1 MHRTCD
7 RLIVRRAVLALALAA
22 CSQDRI
28 PVTSDP
34 ENDYNHAELHAA
46 VDKFVVAKR
55 TPEAY
60 AELAKTVFALRAG
73 MDRATADQAELKLVV
88 LALVPMT
95 DFAKRPMDEQIDH
108 LALTVWPTLLGEEI
122 EADEIIRKK
131 DDAKAAEILPRAGE
145 TPRSYLERLCGTA
158 LAGDCRDVVPE
169 SQGHVVSTIAIGRAA
184 ERVRIAVAD
193 CVTCS
198 AEPGWAEAVR
208 GWEKLDRDA
217 TRTRGEIERL
227 ADPDNWPIAGE
238 ASEPDPGL
246 PVVEI
251 NATGEV
257 VIGERRY
264 GTVKDRV
271 AALAEFGKG
280 KQAIALHVRPEMP
293 IAQLRGVFADTRKGR
308 IERVAVLARATHYPW
323 ERRIY
328 WLSDNAGIKA
338 GLRTT
343 DTVQLLLHS
352 VDHLG
357 PGAIVR
363 VE

>member
-1 MHRTCD
+1 LT
-7 RLIVRRAVLALALAA
+7 VRVAAVALVLAA
-22 CSQDRI
+22 CSQERI
-28 PVTSDP
+28 PVISDP
-34 ENDYNHAELHAA
+34 ENDYNHGELQEA
-46 VDKFVVAKR
+46 VDKFVVGKR

-60 AELAKTVFALRAG
+60 AELAKTVFALRPG
-73 MDRATADQAELKLVV
+73 FDRATADQAELKLVV
-88 LALVPMT
+88 LALAPMT
-95 DFAKRPMDEQIDH
+95 DFGKRPMDEQIDR
-108 LALTVWPTLLGEEI
+108 LALTVWPALLADEI
-122 EADEIIRKK
+122 EADEIIRKR

-145 TPRSYLERLCGTA
+145 TPRGYLERLCGTA
-158 LAGDCRDVVPE
+158 LAGDCKAVVPE
-169 SQGHVVSTIAIGRAA
+169 SQGHIVSTIAIGRAA

-198 AEPGWAEAVR
+198 AEPGWAQAVADWEA
-208 GWEKLDRDA
+208 LDRDV

-264 GTVKDRV
+264 GTVKDRQ
-271 AALAEFGKG
+271 AALADFAKG
-280 KQAIALHVRPEMP
+280 KPAIALHVRPEMS
-293 IAQLRGVFADTRKGR
+293 IAQLRGVFADTRKAR
-308 IERVAVLARATHYPW
+308 IDRVAVLARATHYPW

-328 WLSDNAGIKA
+328 WLSDSAGIKA